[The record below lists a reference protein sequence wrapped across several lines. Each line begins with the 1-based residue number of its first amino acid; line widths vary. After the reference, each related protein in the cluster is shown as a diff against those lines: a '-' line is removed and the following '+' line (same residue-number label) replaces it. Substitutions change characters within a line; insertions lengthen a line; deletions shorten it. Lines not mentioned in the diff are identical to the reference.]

1 MNQSSA
7 EAKTRRSTGGIL
19 IGLLALAALSPLAGA
34 AHARPS
40 HREGGLEEI
49 ERAIE
54 SMTLDA
60 GSREVAL
67 GILDDARRQ
76 RRAFEPELRQARD
89 QLRELLAV
97 DPPDEGAVF
106 AQAEVIAALDLAASV
121 RQLQDLL
128 SLRALLTAD
137 QWRAVQP
144 QRPSRR
150 GRGDLGAMR

>member
-1 MNQSSA
+1 MNESSA
-7 EAKTRRSTGGIL
+7 KAKTRRITGGIL
-19 IGLLALAALSPLAGA
+19 IELLALAGLSALAGA
-34 AHARPS
+34 AHAHPS

-54 SMTLDA
+54 GMTLDA
-60 GSREVAL
+60 GSREAAL

-76 RRAFEPELRQARD
+76 RRAFEPELREARD
-89 QLRELLAV
+89 QLRELLAA
-97 DPPDEGAVF
+97 DTPDEGSVF
-106 AQAEVIAALDLAASV
+106 AQAEVIAALDLAASM
-121 RQLQDLL
+121 RHLRDLL

-144 QRPSRR
+144 QRQSRR